1 MNKKP
6 FNALNDCF
14 VRYFFTDKGGEKV
27 LLDFINAVMISA
39 DMKTFK
45 AVEILNP
52 FNLKKN
58 YNDKE
63 TIVDVKCIKKNGTVV
78 IIEVQL
84 SGNSRFPERILYYWS
99 ANYSKLLKKGEEYE
113 DLTPV
118 ISINL
123 LNFNLNKNDNAKGRQ
138 KPNVH
143 SCYMIY
149 DTKNARL
156 LTDHL
161 QIHIIELKKF
171 KFKDN
176 DLKKD
181 LNYWLGFF
189 TNKDMEAYMSEIV
202 KEKPIMEE
210 AHKRYNNFIRSRL
223 MMSEYEK
230 KELYQYDKQI
240 SLEDKR
246 REGIKEGMKKGKLEG
261 IKNEKYSIAKTL
273 KQMNMDDASISK
285 ATGLTIE
292 EIQNISAYG
301 KN

>member
-52 FNLKKN
+52 FNLKRHYK
-58 YNDKE
+58 DKE
-63 TIVDVKCIKKNGTVV
+63 TIVDVKCITKNGTVV

-84 SGNSRFPERILYYWS
+84 SGNSRFPERILYYW
-99 ANYSKLLKKGEEYE
+99 AYNYSKLLKKGEQYD

-123 LNFNLNKNDNAKGRQ
+123 LNFNLSKKNNAKSGQ
-138 KPNVH
+138 MPNVH

-161 QIHIIELKKF
+161 QIHTIELKKF

-176 DLKKD
+176 NLPKDLKC
-181 LNYWLGFF
+181 WLGFF

-223 MMSEYEK
+223 MMTEYEK

-246 REGIKEGMKKGKLEG
+246 REGIKEGRREGRLEG
-261 IKNEKYSIAKTL
+261 IKNEKYSIAKNL
-273 KQMNMDDASISK
+273 KKSGLDIKFISEN
-285 ATGLTIE
+285 TGLSIE
-292 EIQNISAYG
+292 EVE
-301 KN
+301 KL

>member
-52 FNLKKN
+52 FNLKRN
-58 YNDKE
+58 YKDKE
-63 TIVDVKCIKKNGTVV
+63 TIVDVKCITKNGTVV

-123 LNFNLNKNDNAKGRQ
+123 LNFNLNKNDK
-138 KPNVH
+138 NVH

-189 TNKDMEAYMSEIV
+189 TTNNMEAYMSEIV

-230 KELYQYDKQI
+230 KEIYQYDKQI
-240 SLEDKR
+240 TLKEERQEGR
-246 REGIKEGMKKGKLEG
+246 REGKLEG
-261 IKNEKYSIAKTL
+261 ERDKSILIAKNL
-273 KQMNMDDASISK
+273 KKAGLDIKFISEN
-285 ATGLTIE
+285 TGLTIK
-292 EIQNISAYG
+292 EIE
-301 KN
+301 KL

>member
-1 MNKKP
+1 MIKKP

-45 AVEILNP
+45 SVEILNP

-58 YNDKE
+58 YSDKE
-63 TIVDVKCIKKNGTVV
+63 TIVDVKCITKNGTVV

-118 ISINL
+118 ISINI
-123 LNFNLNKNDNAKGRQ
+123 LNFNLNKNDK
-138 KPNVH
+138 NVH

-189 TNKDMEAYMSEIV
+189 TTKDMEEYMSEIV

-223 MMSEYEK
+223 MMTEYEK

-240 SLEDKR
+240 TLEEKR
-246 REGIKEGMKKGKLEG
+246 REGKAEGIKEGIEKRNYTIAKSMKKDGADINL
-261 IKNEKYSIAKTL
+261 
-273 KQMNMDDASISK
+273 ISK
-285 ATGLTIE
+285 YTGLTIK
-292 EIQNISAYG
+292 EIE
-301 KN
+301 KL

>member
-52 FNLKKN
+52 FNLKRN
-58 YNDKE
+58 YKDKE
-63 TIVDVKCIKKNGTVV
+63 TIVDVKCITKNGTVV

-99 ANYSKLLKKGEEYE
+99 TNYSKILKKGEEYE

-123 LNFNLNKNDNAKGRQ
+123 LNFNLNKNDK
-138 KPNVH
+138 NVH

-176 DLKKD
+176 NLKKD

-189 TNKDMEAYMSEIV
+189 TTNNMEAYMSEIV

-230 KELYQYDKQI
+230 KEIYQYDKQI

-246 REGIKEGMKKGKLEG
+246 REGIKEGMKKGIEKGKLEG
-261 IKNEKYSIAKTL
+261 IKEGKLEGERDKSISIAKSMKKDGADINL
-273 KQMNMDDASISK
+273 ISK
-285 ATGLTIE
+285 YTGLTIK
-292 EIQNISAYG
+292 EIE
-301 KN
+301 KL

>member
-1 MNKKP
+1 MNNKP
-6 FNALNDCF
+6 FNLLNDF
-14 VRYFFTDKGGEKV
+14 FIRYFFTDKGSEKV

-52 FNLKKN
+52 FNLKKH
-58 YNDKE
+58 YSDKE
-63 TIVDVKCIKKNGTVV
+63 TIVDVKCITKNGTVV

-123 LNFNLNKNDNAKGRQ
+123 LNFNLNKVNK
-138 KPNVH
+138 NVH

-223 MMSEYEK
+223 MMTEYEK

-240 SLEDKR
+240 MLKEERQEGIKEGKA
-246 REGIKEGMKKGKLEG
+246 EGIKEGM
-261 IKNEKYSIAKTL
+261 EKRNYTIAKSMKKENIDIKTI
-273 KQMNMDDASISK
+273 KRI
-285 ATGLTIE
+285 TGLTIK
-292 EIQNISAYG
+292 EIE
-301 KN
+301 KL

>member
-1 MNKKP
+1 MIKKP
-6 FNALNDCF
+6 FNSLNDYF

-39 DMKTFK
+39 NMKTFK
-45 AVEILNP
+45 SVEILNP
-52 FNLKKN
+52 FNLKKH

-63 TIVDVKCIKKNGTVV
+63 TIVDVKCITKNGTVV

-84 SGNSRFPERILYYWS
+84 SGNSRFPERILYYWAS
-99 ANYSKLLKKGEEYE
+99 NYSKLLKKGERYE

-118 ISINL
+118 ISISL
-123 LNFNLNKNDNAKGRQ
+123 LNFNLDKVNK
-138 KPNVH
+138 NVH

-149 DTKNARL
+149 DTKSERL

-171 KFKDN
+171 NFKN
-176 DLKKD
+176 NSLSKD

-189 TNKDMEAYMSEIV
+189 TTKNMEEYMSDIV

-230 KELYQYDKQI
+230 KEIYQYGNQI
-240 SLEDKR
+240 MLEEER
-246 REGIKEGMKKGKLEG
+246 REGIKEGMEKGKLEG
-261 IKNEKYSIAKTL
+261 IKENSYAIAKSL
-273 KQMNMDDASISK
+273 KASGLDNKFISEH
-285 ATGLTIE
+285 TGLSIK
-292 EIQNISAYG
+292 EIRKLRPDG
-301 KN
+301 EKL

>member
-63 TIVDVKCIKKNGTVV
+63 TIVDVKCITKNGTVV

-99 ANYSKLLKKGEEYE
+99 SNYSKLLKKGEEYE

-123 LNFNLNKNDNAKGRQ
+123 LNFNLNKKSS
-138 KPNVH
+138 NVH

-171 KFKDN
+171 KFKGN

-230 KELYQYDKQI
+230 KEIYQYDKQI
-240 SLEDKR
+240 TLKEERQEGR
-246 REGIKEGMKKGKLEG
+246 REGQI
-261 IKNEKYSIAKTL
+261 SIAKSMKKDGADINL
-273 KQMNMDDASISK
+273 ISK
-285 ATGLTIE
+285 YTGLTIK
-292 EIQNISAYG
+292 EIE
-301 KN
+301 KL

>member
-52 FNLKKN
+52 FNLKRHYK
-58 YNDKE
+58 YKE
-63 TIVDVKCIKKNGTVV
+63 TIVDVKCITKNGTVV

-99 ANYSKLLKKGEEYE
+99 SNYSKLLKKGEEYE

-118 ISINL
+118 ISINI
-123 LNFNLNKNDNAKGRQ
+123 LNFNLNKNDK
-138 KPNVH
+138 NVH

-189 TNKDMEAYMSEIV
+189 TTKDMEEYMSEIV

-230 KELYQYDKQI
+230 KEIYQYDKQI
-240 SLEDKR
+240 TLKEER
-246 REGIKEGMKKGKLEG
+246 QEGIKEGRKEG
-261 IKNEKYSIAKTL
+261 IKDEKYSIAKTL
-273 KQMNMDDASISK
+273 KQMNMDNASISK
-285 ATGLTIE
+285 ATGLPIE
-292 EIQNISAYG
+292 EIE
-301 KN
+301 KL

>member
-52 FNLKKN
+52 FNLKRN
-58 YNDKE
+58 YKDKE
-63 TIVDVKCIKKNGTVV
+63 TIVDVKCITKNGTVV

-99 ANYSKLLKKGEEYE
+99 TNYSKLLKKGEEYE

-123 LNFNLNKNDNAKGRQ
+123 LNFNLDKVNK
-138 KPNVH
+138 NVH

-149 DTKNARL
+149 DTKNKNL

-189 TNKDMEAYMSEIV
+189 TTKNMEEYMSEIV

-230 KELYQYDKQI
+230 KEIYQYDKQI
-240 SLEDKR
+240 TLEEKR
-246 REGIKEGMKKGKLEG
+246 REGIKEGIKKGKLEG
-261 IKNEKYSIAKTL
+261 IKTGEENKAISIAKTL
-273 KQMNMDDASISK
+273 KQMNMDNASISK
-285 ATGLTIE
+285 ATGLPIE
-292 EIQNISAYG
+292 EIE
-301 KN
+301 KL

>member
-63 TIVDVKCIKKNGTVV
+63 TIVDVKCITKNGTVV

-84 SGNSRFPERILYYWS
+84 SGNSRFPERILYYWA

-123 LNFNLNKNDNAKGRQ
+123 LNFNLNKVNK
-138 KPNVH
+138 NVH

-149 DTKNARL
+149 DTKNKRL

-189 TNKDMEAYMSEIV
+189 TTNNMEEYMSEIV

-230 KELYQYDKQI
+230 KEIYQYDKQI
-240 SLEDKR
+240 TLKEER
-246 REGIKEGMKKGKLEG
+246 QEGIKEGRLAEQISMVTAMKKENIDIET
-261 IKNEKYSIAKTL
+261 IKRI
-273 KQMNMDDASISK
+273 
-285 ATGLTIE
+285 TGLTIK
-292 EIQNISAYG
+292 EIE
-301 KN
+301 KL

>member
-1 MNKKP
+1 MSKKP
-6 FNALNDCF
+6 FNPLNDFF

-45 AVEILNP
+45 SVEILNP
-52 FNLKKN
+52 FNLKKH

-63 TIVDVKCIKKNGTVV
+63 TIVDVKCITKNGTVV

-123 LNFNLNKNDNAKGRQ
+123 LNFNLNKNDNAKGGQ

-149 DTKNARL
+149 DTKSERL

-171 KFKDN
+171 KFKNN

-189 TNKDMEAYMSEIV
+189 TTNNMEEYMSEIV

-230 KELYQYDKQI
+230 KEIYQYDKQI
-240 SLEDKR
+240 TLEEKR
-246 REGIKEGMKKGKLEG
+246 REGIKEGIKKGRLAEQISMATAMKKDGADINL
-261 IKNEKYSIAKTL
+261 
-273 KQMNMDDASISK
+273 ISK
-285 ATGLTIE
+285 YTGLTIK
-292 EIQNISAYG
+292 EIE
-301 KN
+301 KL

>member
-52 FNLKKN
+52 FNLKRN
-58 YNDKE
+58 YKDKE
-63 TIVDVKCIKKNGTVV
+63 TIVDVKCITKNGTVV

-99 ANYSKLLKKGEEYE
+99 TNYSKLLKKGEEYE

-123 LNFNLNKNDNAKGRQ
+123 LNFNLDKVNK
-138 KPNVH
+138 NVH

-149 DTKNARL
+149 DTKNKNL

-189 TNKDMEAYMSEIV
+189 TTNNMEAYMSEIV

-230 KELYQYDKQI
+230 KEIYQYDKQI
-240 SLEDKR
+240 TLEEKR
-246 REGIKEGMKKGKLEG
+246 REGIKEGIKKGKLEG
-261 IKNEKYSIAKTL
+261 IKTGEENKAISIAKTL
-273 KQMNMDDASISK
+273 KQMNMDNASISK
-285 ATGLTIE
+285 ATGLPIE
-292 EIQNISAYG
+292 EIE
-301 KN
+301 KL